1 MSDTTRNDKLV
12 RPNDVAERL
21 GVDGKAVRNFLRSE
35 FKRDASKKN
44 TSWYLTPD
52 MVQAIEDHFVPQDD
66 DTDDETIADD
76 EPIEVE
82 AE

>member
-1 MSDTTRNDKLV
+1 VSDTTRNDKLV

-35 FKRDASKKN
+35 FKRDATKKN

-52 MVQAIEDHFVPQDD
+52 MVEAIEEHFTPEDDGEGD
-66 DTDDETIADD
+66 DTIVAEDDT
-76 EPIEVE
+76 
-82 AE
+82 AEITE